1 MRRMHH
7 LPFLFGAGL
16 LAGGMN
22 ALAGGGSFVS
32 LPALIAAGVPS
43 VVANASN
50 TVALFPGG
58 LASAWT
64 YHERLQPV
72 CGIAIPPLLVLTLA
86 GGLLGS
92 LLLLWTPA
100 SAFNQV
106 LPWLL
111 LIATLA
117 LAFARRIGAALE
129 GRLHARAAP
138 VLFAQ
143 FLLAIYGGYFG
154 GAVGLMMVAAWCVL
168 GERDIKRLNAP
179 RTLLVSAA
187 NGIAVLAFIAAGAIR
202 WPETL
207 AMLAG
212 GLCGGYAGARLGR
225 AMPPQTTR
233 ALTLCWSIG
242 ITCVFFIRAYRI
254 GG

>member
-1 MRRMHH
+1 M
-7 LPFLFGAGL
+7 
-16 LAGGMN
+16 
-22 ALAGGGSFVS
+22 
-32 LPALIAAGVPS
+32 
-43 VVANASN
+43 
-50 TVALFPGG
+50 
-58 LASAWT
+58 
-64 YHERLQPV
+64 
-72 CGIAIPPLLVLTLA
+72 
-86 GGLLGS
+86 
-92 LLLLWTPA
+92 
-100 SAFNQV
+100 
-106 LPWLL
+106 
-111 LIATLA
+111 
-117 LAFARRIGAALE
+117 
-129 GRLHARAAP
+129 
-138 VLFAQ
+138 
-143 FLLAIYGGYFG
+143 
-154 GAVGLMMVAAWCVL
+154 
-168 GERDIKRLNAP
+168 NAP